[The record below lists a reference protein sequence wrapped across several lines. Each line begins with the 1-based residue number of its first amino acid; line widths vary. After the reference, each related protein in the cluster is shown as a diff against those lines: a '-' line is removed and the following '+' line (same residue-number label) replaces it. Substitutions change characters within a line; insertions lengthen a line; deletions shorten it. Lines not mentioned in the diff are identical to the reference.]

1 MSLFSFSSHPPV
13 DLELGRLGDAFV
25 HFVGMYARLAT
36 RGGERAAGMLVVT
49 GPQAHFGFGG
59 YSGLLLMWISA
70 LGRKTSLFPW
80 TV

>member
-13 DLELGRLGDAFV
+13 VLELGRLGDAFV
-25 HFVGMYARLAT
+25 HFVGMYPRLALQ
-36 RGGERAAGMLVVT
+36 GGERAAGMPVGT
-49 GPQAHFGFGG
+49 GPQAHFGFDG
-59 YSGLLLMWISA
+59 YFGLLLMWISA